1 MKSWKKFLS
10 VALAVSLFTT
20 STPALAEEEMPR
32 AGDMLARP
40 FSALWLDKKCEGFS
54 AEIQSIQVK
63 GQEQRN
69 VPAFLRAKP
78 VLNDLVETR
87 VKFTNNNYD
96 NGSGIFMPEREE
108 AYLVED
114 PLVIKNGQG
123 LTITPRPVL
132 EWSNPDKKKNFIL
145 GHGDSVTFTYRHIVT
160 EDDLSNRSV
169 PEGPGYPVSSSP
181 SGTPA
186 CVVSPE
192 GVYGWSSLANALP
205 GLVDFFRSIFLFFRR

>member
-20 STPALAEEEMPR
+20 STPALAEDEAPR
-32 AGDMLARP
+32 EGDMLAKP
-40 FSALWLDKKCEGFS
+40 FSATWLDEKCEGFS

-78 VLNDLVETR
+78 ALNDLVETR

>member
-69 VPAFLRAKP
+69 VPAFC
-78 VLNDLVETR
+78 
-87 VKFTNNNYD
+87 
-96 NGSGIFMPEREE
+96 
-108 AYLVED
+108 
-114 PLVIKNGQG
+114 GQSQ
-123 LTITPRPVL
+123 L
-132 EWSNPDKKKNFIL
+132 
-145 GHGDSVTFTYRHIVT
+145 
-160 EDDLSNRSV
+160 
-169 PEGPGYPVSSSP
+169 
-181 SGTPA
+181 
-186 CVVSPE
+186 
-192 GVYGWSSLANALP
+192 
-205 GLVDFFRSIFLFFRR
+205 

>member
-20 STPALAEEEMPR
+20 STPALAEEEAPR
-32 AGDMLARP
+32 EGDMLARP

-78 VLNDLVETR
+78 ALNDLVETR